1 MLFRL
6 HILAIKSKKPLKL
19 TQKLAELWKKS
30 TDHDLS
36 NKYIPTQ
43 KLTAENF
50 PARSKQAN
58 LAIKAD
64 IDDFVEET
72 DFDDKL
78 KI

>member
-1 MLFRL
+1 M
-6 HILAIKSKKPLKL
+6 
-19 TQKLAELWKKS
+19 WKKS

-36 NKYIPTQ
+36 NKYISTQ

-50 PARSKQAN
+50 PAGSKQAN

-64 IDDFVEET
+64 IDDFVEKT

>member
-1 MLFRL
+1 M
-6 HILAIKSKKPLKL
+6 
-19 TQKLAELWKKS
+19 WKKS

-64 IDDFVEET
+64 IDDFVEKT